1 MASKALVFLL
11 LLLPLALFSVFSG
24 SAEAQGLTVG
34 FYNTTCPDA
43 ETIVYNE
50 MSEIIKN
57 APSLAA
63 ALLRM
68 HFHDCFVR
76 GCDASILLNGSETE
90 KAAFPNLS
98 VRGFGVIDRVKAKL
112 EQACPATV
120 SCADILALAA
130 RDAVT
135 LTNGPSW
142 AVPTGRRDGR
152 VSIGD
157 DTNQLPPPNVPSIS
171 DLTHTFACKGLSAK
185 DLVVLSGA
193 HTLGISHCSS
203 FSNRLQS
210 DDTLDPAYAAKLRA
224 KCKSDTTLVE
234 MDPGSRSTFDTSYF
248 ELVSKRRGLFASDA
262 VLLQDPQTRAYV
274 RGYASGCS
282 SEFFKDFGESMV
294 KMSSIGVLTGTEG
307 EIRKLCSARN

>member
-185 DLVVLSGA
+185 DL
-193 HTLGISHCSS
+193 
-203 FSNRLQS
+203 S

>member
-34 FYNTTCPDA
+34 FYNNTCPDA

-50 MSEIIKN
+50 MSGIIKN

-76 GCDASILLNGSETE
+76 GCDASILLNGSEAE
-90 KAAFPNLS
+90 KTAFPNLS

-152 VSIGD
+152 VSIRD

-185 DLVVLSGA
+185 DL
-193 HTLGISHCSS
+193 
-203 FSNRLQS
+203 S
-210 DDTLDPAYAAKLRA
+210 DDSLDPAYAAKLRA